1 MQRAVPSLSRLG
13 QVGIAPIIC
22 GTPSLHLQPLV
33 PLDPCARVT

>member
-13 QVGIAPIIC
+13 QVGIAPIVC
-22 GTPSLHLQPLV
+22 GTPSPHLQPLV